1 MSALSAPQANINLFF
16 STYQTMKPAARMKN
30 IRNASTLFAGI
41 KNRGKKTPCKSR
53 AVEQII
59 LISTVHISV

>member
-1 MSALSAPQANINLFF
+1 
-16 STYQTMKPAARMKN
+16 MKPAASIKN
-30 IRNASTLFAGI
+30 IRNMSNVFAGI

-59 LISTVHISV
+59 LKSTVYISI